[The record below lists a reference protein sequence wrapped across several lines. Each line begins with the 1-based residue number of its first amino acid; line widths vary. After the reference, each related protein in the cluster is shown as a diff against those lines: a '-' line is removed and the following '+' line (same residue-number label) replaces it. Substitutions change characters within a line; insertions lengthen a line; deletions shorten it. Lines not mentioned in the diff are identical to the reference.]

1 MSSSPLPRVSARSHT
16 LVARDGALHPEPQDI
31 SAWPPEPLENMRLQ
45 MLLQLIKINP
55 YLVLYP
61 AYFRPWT
68 LGANAYP
75 R

>member
-1 MSSSPLPRVSARSHT
+1 M
-16 LVARDGALHPEPQDI
+16 
-31 SAWPPEPLENMRLQ
+31 ENMRLQ
-45 MLLQLIKINP
+45 MLLQLIRINP

-68 LGANAYP
+68 LGDNAYP

>member
-1 MSSSPLPRVSARSHT
+1 MSDPSTVSARTHT
-16 LVARDGALHPEPQDI
+16 LVARNGALHPEPQDL
-31 SAWPPEPLENMRLQ
+31 SACPPEPLENMRLQ
-45 MLLQLIKINP
+45 MLLQLIRINP

-68 LGANAYP
+68 LGDNAYP